1 MSQHMFST
9 GKSAAAIATLIVAS
23 ATFTFAGP
31 ASADPHSA
39 ASRPLSVHPVSGVS
53 ELAAIACS
61 GRNSCFAVGYVET
74 STEPYSEGVVVPVVD
89 GNPGSAELVPGTVR
103 LNGIACPSTSTCIAV
118 GDQAVSWM
126 GSNPIFSVGEVVT
139 ITNGTPGGAEEAA
152 PGPDPW
158 MGSPNELFLY
168 SVSCTEVSSCVA
180 VGNDDAYNGVVVP
193 IKNGS
198 PGPEKVIGGAEQNL
212 VNGVTCSEDCYAV
225 GSWSTDQY
233 DGADVVTIVHRKPG
247 NFAEYPKRFGFSA
260 IACYG
265 DSDSCMVVGTETTEK
280 SAGGM
285 LLPIS
290 DTTDARPMTGVD
302 PAAITCRATTY
313 CVAVGS
319 DSGDG
324 AIVRV
329 TNEIPATAQL
339 VPAVGG
345 LVGVSCFG
353 TADCLAVGSNS
364 SGPMIVKFTLPS

>member
-1 MSQHMFST
+1 
-9 GKSAAAIATLIVAS
+9 
-23 ATFTFAGP
+23 
-31 ASADPHSA
+31 
-39 ASRPLSVHPVSGVS
+39 
-53 ELAAIACS
+53 
-61 GRNSCFAVGYVET
+61 
-74 STEPYSEGVVVPVVD
+74 
-89 GNPGSAELVPGTVR
+89 
-103 LNGIACPSTSTCIAV
+103 
-118 GDQAVSWM
+118 
-126 GSNPIFSVGEVVT
+126 
-139 ITNGTPGGAEEAA
+139 
-152 PGPDPW
+152 

-168 SVSCTEVSSCVA
+168 SVDCTEVSSCVA

-233 DGADVVTIVHRKPG
+233 SGADVVTIVHRKPG

-265 DSDSCMVVGTETTEK
+265 DSDSCMVVGTEK
-280 SAGGM
+280 NVGGM
-285 LLPIS
+285 LLPIT
-290 DTTDARPMTGVD
+290 DTIDARPMTGVD

-324 AIVRV
+324 AIVRI
-329 TNEIPATAQL
+329 TNEVPAAAQL
-339 VPAVGG
+339 VPAVQS

-353 TADCLAVGSNS
+353 TADCLAVGSDS
-364 SGPMIVKFTLPS
+364 SGPEIVKFTLPS